1 MGRTETGR
9 GPGYAEDIQGGKN
22 AGIRTVWFNPRHRE
36 NRTAVQPDYTVN
48 ALADLPRLL
57 STL

>member
-1 MGRTETGR
+1 MVGDSLSS
-9 GPGYAEDIQGGKN
+9 DIQGGKN

-36 NRTAVQPDYTVN
+36 NRTAVQPDYTVD

-57 STL
+57 SSL